1 MNLNAL
7 NEFFCRLWRYAMKP
21 NAPAWL
27 FPLTAIWLS
36 FMAWLRPLHIP
47 DEGRYVGVAWDMVR
61 FDSTWTPLLNG
72 LPYFHKPPLFYW
84 LTEYSFLLFGAHEW
98 AARLPSLVVA
108 FLTAICLYF
117 FVRRHRGVE
126 VATATLL
133 ALVTMPYF
141 YGAAQYANLDMLVGG
156 MITLTIL
163 AGAEAV
169 SRQKAGQSHKGF
181 AVAMGALAA
190 LAILSKGLIGIALP
204 GGVLFF
210 WLLVTRRWQGFA
222 VLLAPGVWLAVLL
235 VGLPWFIAMEW
246 QYSGFLHYFFVYQ
259 HFERFL
265 TSGFNQQQ
273 AWWFFIP
280 VLLGFTL
287 PWSLALLE
295 YLRPSV
301 RAAMRFVGYGQWFAL
316 LLIWVVLITVFFSIP
331 ASKLIGYTV
340 PVIPPLAILMAEAL
354 VAGLNGLRRD
364 KVFKQTL
371 TFFIAGA
378 ITCVIALTIFL
389 FVQKDSTKPFAELI
403 QSEQTSQDGFIFID
417 IYPFDS
423 AFYTGSQAPAWV
435 VTGWKTLAKGDN
447 WRHEL
452 ADAGDFKPELG
463 ADILVD
469 KDDLIPRMCQALN
482 RTYWVRIQDYDVARW
497 PFIAKAVPKYEARDG
512 GRWFKVNVD
521 ETFRGEWCPKLSH
534 AGKKVLG

>member
-21 NAPAWL
+21 NAPTWL
-27 FPLTAIWLS
+27 FPLTAVWLS

-98 AARLPSLVVA
+98 AARLPSLVAA

-126 VATATLL
+126 VATVTLL

-169 SRQKAGQSHKGF
+169 SRQQAGQSYKGF

-190 LAILSKGLIGIALP
+190 LAVLSKGLIGIALP

-222 VLLAPGVWLAVLL
+222 VLLAPGVWLAFLL
-235 VGLPWFIAMEW
+235 VGLPWFIVMEW

-259 HFERFL
+259 QFERFL

-295 YLRPSV
+295 YIRPSV
-301 RAAMRFVGYGQWFAL
+301 RAALRFAGYGKWFAL
-316 LLIWVVLITVFFSIP
+316 LIIWVVLITVFFSMP
-331 ASKLIGYTV
+331 ASKLIGYTL
-340 PVIPPLAILMAEAL
+340 PVVPPLAILMAEAL

-364 KVFKQTL
+364 QVFKQTL

-389 FVQKDSTKPFAELI
+389 LVQKDSTKPFAQLI
-403 QSEQTSQDGFIFID
+403 QAEQTSQDGFIFID

-423 AFYTGSQAPAWV
+423 AFYTGSKEPAWV
-435 VTGWKTLAKGDN
+435 VTGWKTLVEGDN

-463 ADILVD
+463 KDVLVD
-469 KDDLIPRMCQALN
+469 QDDLIPRMCQAIN

-497 PFIAKAVPKYEARDG
+497 PFIAHAQPKYEARDG
-512 GRWFKVNVD
+512 GRWFKVMVD
-521 ETFRGEWCPKLSH
+521 ESFRGAWCPKIST
-534 AGKKVLG
+534 

>member
-1 MNLNAL
+1 MNAF
-7 NEFFCRLWRYAMKP
+7 NEFFCHLWRQALKP
-21 NAPAWL
+21 NAPRWL
-27 FPLTAIWLS
+27 FPLAALWLAG
-36 FMAWLRPLHIP
+36 MAWVRPLHIP

-84 LTEYSFLLFGAHEW
+84 LNEFSFLIFGAHEW
-98 AARLPSLVVA
+98 AARVPSILIA
-108 FLTAICLYF
+108 WLTALCVYL

-126 VATATLL
+126 VATVTLL
-133 ALVTMPYF
+133 ALLTMPYF

-169 SRQKAGQSHKGF
+169 SRQQQALPHRWF
-181 AVAMGALAA
+181 AVAMGVFAA

-210 WLLVTRRWQGFA
+210 WLLATRRWKGFA
-222 VLLAPGVWLAVLL
+222 VLLAPGVWVAFML
-235 VGLPWFIAMEW
+235 VVVPWFMAMQIE
-246 QYSGFLHYFFVYQ
+246 YKHFLNYFFVVQ

-273 AWWFFIP
+273 PWWFFFP

-287 PWSLALLE
+287 PWSIWLLD

-301 RAAMRFVGYGQWFAL
+301 RATVRYAGYAQWFWL
-316 LLIWVVLITVFFSIP
+316 LIIWVVLITGFFSIP

-340 PVIPPLAILMAEAL
+340 PVVPPLAILMAEAV
-354 VAGLNGLRRD
+354 VAGLNGLRNERVL
-364 KVFKQTL
+364 KHTL
-371 TFFIAGA
+371 FSFVVGA
-378 ITCVIALTIFL
+378 VTCVVALTIFL
-389 FVQKDSTKPFAELI
+389 FVQKDSTKPVAELI
-403 QSEQTSQDGFIFID
+403 ASEQTAQDGFIFID

-423 AFYTGSQAPAWV
+423 AFYTGSKEPAWV
-435 VTGWKTLAKGDN
+435 VTGWKSLTKGDS

-452 ADAGDFKPELG
+452 SDAAQFNPTLG
-463 ADILVD
+463 ADVLVNY
-469 KDDLIPRMCQALN
+469 DDLLPRMCAAPD

-497 PFIAKAVPKYEARDG
+497 PFLVNQSPLYEAKDG
-512 GRWFKVNVD
+512 GRWFKVIVD
-521 ETFRGEWCPKLSH
+521 VGFRTLWCPKSEPEP
-534 AGKKVLG
+534 KT